1 MQTNYEKQESEK
13 RTSYRVDAFEEKVSK
28 VKNLTESGLEC
39 TNALDEL
46 VRMVKPELERIDWL
60 ETKYAQHKNVIKGLM
75 SLNYDL

>member
-1 MQTNYEKQESEK
+1 MKTNYEKQESEE
-13 RTSYRVDAFEEKVSK
+13 RTSYRIDAFEEKVSK
-28 VKNLTESGLEC
+28 IKELTGGRC
-39 TNALDEL
+39 TNALAEL